1 MLERGR
7 PMIHFREC
15 CQAKIRRVPRARS
28 LNYVSASPYGVSIAK
43 LAAAE
48 AAIPQHK
55 GHEEMM

>member
-1 MLERGR
+1 
-7 PMIHFREC
+7 
-15 CQAKIRRVPRARS
+15 

-55 GHEEMM
+55 GHEGMM